1 MKLYTYFRSSAAYRV
16 RIALNL
22 KGVAYESVPVNL
34 LKGEQRDPQ
43 YGAINPQHRVPAL
56 DIGGTILIQSPA
68 ILEYLDEAYPDPPFL
83 PFGAIQRAKVRAVA
97 SLIGCDIHPLNNSGV
112 LSYLKNQL
120 GQDQSARDAWYAHWI
135 RTGFNA
141 VEALIEPGPFAFG
154 TRPSLAD
161 IYLVPQVFNARRFDI
176 SLSDYPK
183 IASVDVACSKL
194 PAFEKAAPARQADAV
209 ET

>member
-56 DIGGTILIQSPA
+56 DVGGTILIQSPA

-83 PFGAIQRAKVRAVA
+83 PFGAILRAKVRAVA

-112 LSYLKNQL
+112 LSYLKNHL

-194 PAFEKAAPARQADAV
+194 PAFEKAAPARQADAA

>member
-1 MKLYTYFRSSAAYRV
+1 M
-16 RIALNL
+16 
-22 KGVAYESVPVNL
+22 
-34 LKGEQRDPQ
+34 
-43 YGAINPQHRVPAL
+43 
-56 DIGGTILIQSPA
+56 
-68 ILEYLDEAYPDPPFL
+68 
-83 PFGAIQRAKVRAVA
+83 
-97 SLIGCDIHPLNNSGV
+97 
-112 LSYLKNQL
+112 
-120 GQDQSARDAWYAHWI
+120 
-135 RTGFNA
+135 
-141 VEALIEPGPFAFG
+141 IEPGPFAFG